1 MNQKRRLAPWLTLA
15 GLIILTLWLYSRAHG
30 FYAAS
35 TEARFEHPDF
45 ATLKASGSIGH
56 GYGIVGTAL
65 IIANLAYLLRRRLA
79 RFTLGR
85 LSTWL
90 DMHVLAGLVG
100 SILVAFHSTFQLRSP
115 IATTTSISLAV
126 LVGTGAIGLY
136 IYRLV
141 PKPGGVALQ
150 QRLGEVEK
158 VFPEFAQEVRVAV
171 GRAPAT
177 RLPPNAG
184 FWRTMLAVPR
194 WTLEA
199 GERRRVVSSV
209 AERDAA
215 LNLVANVERE
225 RVIDLV
231 TEIGD
236 LAASEIDSN
245 AGAALMRSWRGI
257 HGFMAILMVL
267 SVTVHIWVA
276 WIYGYRWIFS

>member
-56 GYGIVGTAL
+56 GYGIVGTGL
-65 IIANLAYLLRRRLA
+65 FIANLAYLLRRRLA